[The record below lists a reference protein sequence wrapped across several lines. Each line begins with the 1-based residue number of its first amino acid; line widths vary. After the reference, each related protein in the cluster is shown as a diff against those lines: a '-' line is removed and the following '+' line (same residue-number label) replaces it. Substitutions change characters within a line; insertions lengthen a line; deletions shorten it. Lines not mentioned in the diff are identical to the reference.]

1 MTPNEISLERFIL
14 ILRMRAQLIG
24 GIFAATVVIAGI
36 LTYLTPKMYTATASL
51 NFNFVGNPLDNQER
65 AVLAYNTYISTQKG
79 IIESLHVAK
88 EVEDSLT
95 EYERKRLIAALDAK
109 HSVIDD
115 VKHAV
120 TIPVRSLFK
129 DNKRRIQE
137 TGDGEMLQ
145 INSPYGWLA
154 QTIGSDLH
162 VQPVFNSRI
171 MEISYSTT
179 DRKVAALM
187 ANKFAEAYI
196 STNLKMITDPAR
208 QSKEWFNEQ
217 LKSLRNRLE
226 EAQSRL
232 TAYQQE
238 EGIVSSNE
246 RLDTEISRLQDQS
259 SQLLAAQQLTR
270 NAVTERQKLKEVL
283 DSGASLMTFGPV
295 FNNPVIQKIKA
306 EIRDLEARIVQSS
319 SSLGKNHPRMKKMNS
334 ELSAARLRLEKEIQ
348 VVSDGIDNAAEL
360 SRERE
365 RELLQTVEKQ
375 KKLVLGLKN
384 EHDRIAILQ
393 REVESTQAT
402 YNAAL
407 NQLNTTSLQSMVDQ
421 TNVSVVDSASIPG
434 THSSPRVMTNLIL
447 GALGGLI
454 LGIGIAVFLEIFSR
468 KVYSREDFTVE
479 LGVPLLGH
487 LKKV

>member
-1 MTPNEISLERFIL
+1 
-14 ILRMRAQLIG
+14 
-24 GIFAATVVIAGI
+24 
-36 LTYLTPKMYTATASL
+36 
-51 NFNFVGNPLDNQER
+51 
-65 AVLAYNTYISTQKG
+65 
-79 IIESLHVAK
+79 
-88 EVEDSLT
+88 
-95 EYERKRLIAALDAK
+95 
-109 HSVIDD
+109 
-115 VKHAV
+115 
-120 TIPVRSLFK
+120 
-129 DNKRRIQE
+129 
-137 TGDGEMLQ
+137 
-145 INSPYGWLA
+145 
-154 QTIGSDLH
+154 
-162 VQPVFNSRI
+162 
-171 MEISYSTT
+171 
-179 DRKVAALM
+179 
-187 ANKFAEAYI
+187 
-196 STNLKMITDPAR
+196 MITDPAR

-259 SQLLAAQQLTR
+259 SQLLTAQQHTR
-270 NAVTERQKLKEVL
+270 NAVTERQKLEEVL

-295 FNNPVIQKIKA
+295 FNNPVVQKIKA

-319 SSLGKNHPRMKKMNS
+319 SSLGKNHPKMKKMNS

-454 LGIGIAVFLEIFSR
+454 LGVGIAVFLEIFSR